1 MKRAT
6 LLKSVLVLGVIGAL
20 LALAVLPGRAQGGIT
35 VTGADSTRNVS
46 PAASSTLNSVLSAV
60 GPRVRAEFSESMR
73 LTPLTNV
80 PGTFGSLLSSVGPRV
95 RAEFSESMRL
105 TPLTNVPGALG
116 SLLSGVGA
124 RVRYEF
130 AQSSR
135 AAALSYPSAFI
146 VDTAPPVV
154 SGLGAA
160 PINAGQSA
168 TITWTTNEFAT
179 SAVFYGA
186 QSGNLN
192 QSVSSALYNKTH
204 SLTLAG
210 LTPNSTY
217 YYKVRNVDLKGNVT
231 ESAQNSFVAT
241 QTRYLYLPL
250 VRR

>member
-1 MKRAT
+1 
-6 LLKSVLVLGVIGAL
+6 
-20 LALAVLPGRAQGGIT
+20 
-35 VTGADSTRNVS
+35 
-46 PAASSTLNSVLSAV
+46 
-60 GPRVRAEFSESMR
+60 
-73 LTPLTNV
+73 
-80 PGTFGSLLSSVGPRV
+80 
-95 RAEFSESMRL
+95 MRL

-168 TITWTTNEFAT
+168 AITWTTNEFAT